1 VPGTRRVRDGHV
13 GDATGKKLTLMNTAD
28 GTRYVLLLV
37 SVG

>member
-1 VPGTRRVRDGHV
+1 VKLLL
-13 GDATGKKLTLMNTAD
+13 GKKVTLMNTAD